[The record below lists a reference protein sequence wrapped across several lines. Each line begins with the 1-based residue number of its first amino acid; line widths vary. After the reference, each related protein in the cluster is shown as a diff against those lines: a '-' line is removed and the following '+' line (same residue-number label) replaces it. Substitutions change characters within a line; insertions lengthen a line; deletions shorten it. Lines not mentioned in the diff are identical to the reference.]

1 MKDRRVAAFGVML
14 KRKRHLGETLRET
27 LGKQREAHAAL
38 VAAEQEK
45 KALFDEEVSQL
56 AEYDQRLTSM
66 LTSRSPMNIPQ
77 FTHCSE
83 YRAVVAERKT
93 AAETEWTKA
102 RKAEQT
108 HSTEMAETRRQI
120 LRNDGQIDV
129 YARRIEQ
136 LKLAAAQSVEDAQDE
151 EVEESMA
158 ARALRARR
166 NASAQ
171 DGAATRGRTVG
182 TTGGGR

>member
-14 KRKRHLGETLRET
+14 KRKRRLGETLRET
-27 LGKQREAHAAL
+27 LAKQRAAHAAL
-38 VAAEQEK
+38 VAAEQERK
-45 KALFDEEVSQL
+45 VMFDEEVAQL

-66 LTSRSPMNIPQ
+66 LTSRSPMSIPQ

-83 YRAVVAERKT
+83 YRTVVAERKT
-93 AAETEWTKA
+93 AAEAEWTKA
-102 RKAEQT
+102 RKAEQQ
-108 HSTEMAETRRQI
+108 HNTEMAETSRQI

-129 YARRIEQ
+129 YARRIEK

-166 NASAQ
+166 DASAGE
-171 DGAATRGRTVG
+171 GAVTRGRASG
-182 TTGGGR
+182 ATGGGR